1 MQIVVRNGTMTEA
14 EQDYYVRHITA
25 KYPMGAID
33 KLVLMMDS
41 GRIVLDIQGE
51 FVDAHYT
58 LHRFPELRKMGGYCA
73 GEPADWNPAKQAELR
88 DTLPNPVE

>member
-33 KLVLMMDS
+33 KL
-41 GRIVLDIQGE
+41 VLDIQGE

-88 DTLPNPVE
+88 VTLPNPVE

>member
-33 KLVLMMDS
+33 KLVL
-41 GRIVLDIQGE
+41 DIQGE

-73 GEPADWNPAKQAELR
+73 GEPADWNAAKQAELR

>member
-33 KLVLMMDS
+33 KLVL
-41 GRIVLDIQGE
+41 DIQGE

-58 LHRFPELRKMGGYCA
+58 LHRCRELRKMGGYCA

>member
-1 MQIVVRNGTMTEA
+1 
-14 EQDYYVRHITA
+14 
-25 KYPMGAID
+25 MGAID
-33 KLVLMMDS
+33 KL
-41 GRIVLDIQGE
+41 VLDIQGE

>member
-33 KLVLMMDS
+33 KLVL
-41 GRIVLDIQGE
+41 DIQGE

-58 LHRFPELRKMGGYCA
+58 LHRFPELRKLGGYCA

>member
-1 MQIVVRNGTMTEA
+1 MQIVVCNGTMTEA

-33 KLVLMMDS
+33 KL
-41 GRIVLDIQGE
+41 ILDIQGE

>member
-33 KLVLMMDS
+33 KL
-41 GRIVLDIQGE
+41 VLDIQGE

-73 GEPADWNPAKQAELR
+73 GEPADWNPAKQAGLR

>member
-33 KLVLMMDS
+33 KLVL
-41 GRIVLDIQGE
+41 DIQGE

-73 GEPADWNPAKQAELR
+73 GEPADWNLAKQAELR

>member
-25 KYPMGAID
+25 KYPMCAID
-33 KLVLMMDS
+33 KL
-41 GRIVLDIQGE
+41 VLDIQGE

>member
-33 KLVLMMDS
+33 KLVL
-41 GRIVLDIQGE
+41 DIQGDH
-51 FVDAHYT
+51 VDISYT
-58 LHRFPELRKMGGYCA
+58 LHHFRNLRKMGGWRI
-73 GEPADWNPAKQAELR
+73 GEPSDWNEAKQAELR
-88 DTLPNPVE
+88 DSLPNPID

>member
-14 EQDYYVRHITA
+14 EQAYYVRHITA

-33 KLVLMMDS
+33 KL
-41 GRIVLDIQGE
+41 VLDIQGE